1 MSGEGREQVRQQSDL
16 EDRLGRATVVRI
28 SSFTIRNYKG
38 IALAEMDSLAAE
50 PVITI
55 SGRNGTGKSLLLE
68 ALVGAWAGRYDM
80 RQRVGPWA
88 NELLI
93 AIGVHLTPNEWDE
106 MSLWHQR
113 LYNSPLQED
122 ALTFELRA
130 DLTAAPAPVETNAV
144 RILRDAQFQKEHRF
158 GVIDFLPANR
168 LVPSVPTASVDLAML
183 TRDRVEQERYQML
196 DQFIN
201 QRSPVSLPSVSNF
214 LVTLDYQALLAS
226 RQGMEATNEYQRL
239 ADAFVASTGK
249 TLLEPAY
256 DPVKG
261 SNIEIELQT
270 GHRHQLP
277 ELSSGE
283 QEMLAMMY
291 FVRRLS
297 ASGGILCI
305 DEPEQHLHPTL
316 QASVFD
322 AMQDLADRAQVF
334 VVSHSVNLIAAAP
347 LAGLVQVSSPCD
359 SNTNQVQRLTDLP
372 GRLELMGSLGIS
384 AADLFQSDLLLVV
397 EGDTDAQWLRA
408 LFPIELGRAHIVVAG
423 SAKQVMNVHETL
435 SKTPA
440 GLPWLCLRD
449 RDLLT
454 VEELEGLQTKYSHLH
469 VWPRRAIESLFL
481 DPALIEAVIIS
492 LGAQPQPGEVN
503 SWLVQSAEP
512 LKDEVLGQLVER
524 RLSKVHP
531 APRAGTEGD
540 RYKKMELQYREYAE
554 VNRKRADSVAEIVLS
569 ETAAL
574 ESQWADNWQTL
585 VNPKPVMATLV
596 QRMGIFKSPT
606 AMMSALI
613 ARARDDKGLRPK
625 ALEDLRTRIAEL
637 LHSTSPY
644 S

>member
-1 MSGEGREQVRQQSDL
+1 MRREGKPVRQQSNL
-16 EDRLGRATVVRI
+16 EDSSRKAIVMRV

-38 IALAEMDSLAAE
+38 IAFAEMDSLATE

-68 ALVGAWAGRYDM
+68 ALVGAWSGRYDM

-88 NELLI
+88 DELLI
-93 AIGVHLTPNEWDE
+93 AIGVHLTPNEQDE
-106 MSLWHQR
+106 VSLWHQR
-113 LYNSPLQED
+113 IHNSPLQGDEF
-122 ALTFELRA
+122 TFELRA
-130 DLTAAPAPVETNAV
+130 DLSAGHAPVETNAV

-226 RQGMEATNEYQRL
+226 RQGMEGTNEYQRL

-249 TLLEPAY
+249 ILLEPAY

-261 SNIEIELQT
+261 SNVEIELQS

-277 ELSSGE
+277 DLSSGE

-322 AMQDLADRAQVF
+322 AMQDLADRAQVL
-334 VVSHSVNLIAAAP
+334 VVSHSVNLITAAP
-347 LAGLVQVSSPCD
+347 LSGLAQVSPPRD
-359 SNTNQVQRLTDLP
+359 TTTNQIQRLTDLP

-423 SAKQVMNVHETL
+423 SANQVMGAHETL

-454 VEELEGLQTKYSHLH
+454 EEEVRDLQTKYARLH
-469 VWPRRAIESLFL
+469 IWPHRAIESMFL
-481 DPALIEAVIIS
+481 DPALIEAVITS
-492 LGAQPQPGEVN
+492 LGAQPQPGEVA

-531 APRAGTEGD
+531 APSAGGEGD
-540 RYKKMELQYREYAE
+540 RYKKMELQYREYAV
-554 VNRKRADSVAEIVLS
+554 VNQKRADAIADIVLS
-569 ETAAL
+569 ETKAL
-574 ESQWADNWQTL
+574 EVQWADSWQTL
-585 VNPKPVMATLV
+585 VNPKPVMAQLV
-596 QRMGIFKSPT
+596 QRIGIFKSQT

-613 ARARDDKGLRPK
+613 ARAREDKDLRPQ

-637 LHSTSPY
+637 LHSTS
-644 S
+644 SDS